1 MKHKVQLSLQYILH
15 SCELVLH
22 SFLWLRVKIL
32 LHYKNIGGNCLKI
45 LSPSIMAID
54 LITDSYTV

>member
-1 MKHKVQLSLQYILH
+1 MKHEVQLSFQYIVH
-15 SCELVLH
+15 SCEFILH
-22 SFLWLRVKIL
+22 FFLWLRVKIV

-54 LITDSYTV
+54 LITDSYII